1 MRNKIDYNYLESI
14 GKRWK
19 KGEHDRIYIKLH
31 EVAKIEKI
39 GENWN
44 DLKINGVDISKT
56 NAWKARAAVAT
67 FTTKYPSGF
76 MYYDLKTDVI
86 HFGGNEIEKRI
97 MKEIAKDIRTKILE
111 LSK

>member
-1 MRNKIDYNYLESI
+1 MKNKIDYNYLESI

-44 DLKINGVDISKT
+44 DLKINSVDISKI
-56 NAWKARAAVAT
+56 NAWKAREAVAT
-67 FTTKYPSGF
+67 FTTKYSNNF
-76 MYYDLKTDVI
+76 LYYDLKTDV
-86 HFGGNEIEKRI
+86 FYYSGNETVKRI
-97 MKEIAKDIRTKILE
+97 MKEIVKDIRTKILE